1 MAPLCY
7 AAKFYPSLTLVCARV
22 GEANKGK
29 EGILSCHLA
38 TLAEIALYTTYLL
51 PLFALSTAHGSEGG
65 RKGVLWKVPNVGV
78 VDHRPEGRTSSVDNV
93 IGSPLPLS
101 LFGSHSPELT
111 LGFNTV

>member
-29 EGILSCHLA
+29 EGIKFCHLA

-51 PLFALSTAHGSEGG
+51 PLFALSPFPIPLMGVRADG
-65 RKGVLWKVPNVGV
+65 RAC
-78 VDHRPEGRTSSVDNV
+78 
-93 IGSPLPLS
+93 
-101 LFGSHSPELT
+101 FGKYPMWE
-111 LGFNTV
+111 